1 MASCSTK
8 RRAVSSAAWALTLAA
23 MAALIGA
30 STEACSGS
38 EAVRALEATP
48 DAFHVPKVTTEDR
61 STGEA
66 I

>member
-8 RRAVSSAAWALTLAA
+8 RRAASPAAWALTLAA

-38 EAVRALEATP
+38 EAVRALEGTP
-48 DAFHVPKVTTEDR
+48 GAFHGAKVTTEDR
-61 STGEA
+61 STEEA